1 MLQDITA
8 DVEHYRQCLKSVW
21 SDFAGRFDTDQDW
34 DLCDLF
40 ADIGC
45 SIFDSYIAE
54 KYGFPKG
61 KKAKQYQNQY
71 QQSPIKEIMIIP
83 CRGARGCR
91 CRLNSASQVI
101 WENYVHNSESDFF
114 YWVDVYDYDISA
126 ADRPFEYFLSQDKCG
141 QYFIFNHADVRVFL
155 DKKT

>member
-8 DVEHYRQCLKSVW
+8 DVENYRQCLKSVW
-21 SDFAGRFDTDQDW
+21 SDFSRRFDTDQNW
-34 DLCDLF
+34 DLCDLV
-40 ADIGC
+40 AEIGC

-54 KYGFPKG
+54 KYGLPKG
-61 KKAKQYQNQY
+61 KKAKQYQCQY
-71 QQSPIKEIMIIP
+71 KQSPIKEIMIIP

-91 CRLNSASQVI
+91 LNSASQNI
-101 WENYVHNSESDFF
+101 WENYVHNTESDFF

-126 ADRPFEYFLSQDKCG
+126 ADRPFEFILSQDERG